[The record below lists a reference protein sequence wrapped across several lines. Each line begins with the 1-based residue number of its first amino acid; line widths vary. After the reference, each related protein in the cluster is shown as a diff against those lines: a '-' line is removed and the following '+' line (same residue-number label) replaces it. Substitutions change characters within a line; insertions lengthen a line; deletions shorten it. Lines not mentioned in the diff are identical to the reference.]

1 MPFLL
6 SFLNWFLFL
15 PCLGALLPLLQL
27 VVTFLGMYL
36 TCFHPLFPSYHHLY
50 LFKKIFVKVYSS
62 KYHSSFVILSL
73 CLISSSDFMNWKF
86 MRSETTRVHILH
98 WISKCEFVLTC
109 SGDFCGVNRQ
119 FLSACHIWSSVS
131 MCFCPLTVV
140 SECVC

>member
-15 PCLGALLPLLQL
+15 PCLGALPPLLQL
-27 VVTFLGMYL
+27 FVTFLGMYL
-36 TCFHPLFPSYHHLY
+36 TWFHPVFPSYHHLY
-50 LFKKIFVKVYSS
+50 LFKVYSS

-73 CLISSSDFMNWKF
+73 SLISSSDFINWKF

-131 MCFCPLTVV
+131 IQTTVV